1 VKTALLRNELT
12 GVRSSG
18 KILPMPRDTIKFD
31 ADRRGVIALLSTAA
45 AATFVPSRE
54 AWAQQ
59 AGRIPTI
66 GYLGS
71 TTAASQI
78 KWTDAFVSRLREFGW
93 IDGRTVTIDYR
104 WAEGRPDRGAEAAAD
119 FVRRKVDVIVTNGT
133 PMIAA
138 SKKATTEI
146 PIVFAA
152 AGDPV
157 GTGLVASLSR
167 PGGNV
172 TGLSLQATDLA
183 GKHIE
188 LLREILPGFRRLAF
202 LLHPNAQTR
211 VQMAEAQAAA
221 RSVGI
226 EFEVQEIWKADDI
239 PGAIERVKGR
249 ADALYVMNEP
259 LAITHRAVINALAL
273 DAQLPTVYAFREFV
287 DAGGLISYGPSFP
300 DLFRRAAGYVD
311 RILRG
316 AKPADLPVEQP
327 TAFDL
332 VINLKTAKGLGLELP
347 AALLARADEVIE

>member
-1 VKTALLRNELT
+1 MNRREFMLLGLAA
-12 GVRSSG
+12 G
-18 KILPMPRDTIKFD
+18 
-31 ADRRGVIALLSTAA
+31 TAA
-45 AATFVPSRE
+45 AGPIDTAR
-54 AWAQQ
+54 AQ
-59 AGRIPTI
+59 ASKAPTI

-78 KWTDAFVSRLREFGW
+78 KWTEAFVSRMRELNW
-93 IDGRTVTIDYR
+93 IDGRTITIDYR
-104 WAEGRPDRGAEAAAD
+104 WAEGRPDRGAEAAAE

-133 PMIAA
+133 PMIVA
-138 SKKATTEI
+138 SKKATAEI

-183 GKHIE
+183 GKHVE

-202 LLHPNAQTR
+202 LLHPNEQTR

-226 EFEVQEIWKADDI
+226 EFQVQEIWRAEDI
-239 PGAIERVKGR
+239 PAAIERVKGR
-249 ADALYVMNEP
+249 VDALYVMNEP
-259 LAITHRAVINALAL
+259 LTITHRAHINALAL
-273 DAQLPTVYAFREFV
+273 DARLPTVYAFREFV

-300 DLFRRAAGYVD
+300 DLFRRSAGYVD
-311 RILRG
+311 KILRG

-332 VINLKTAKGLGLELP
+332 VVNLRTAKGLGLELP
-347 AALLARADEVIE
+347 PALLARADEVIE